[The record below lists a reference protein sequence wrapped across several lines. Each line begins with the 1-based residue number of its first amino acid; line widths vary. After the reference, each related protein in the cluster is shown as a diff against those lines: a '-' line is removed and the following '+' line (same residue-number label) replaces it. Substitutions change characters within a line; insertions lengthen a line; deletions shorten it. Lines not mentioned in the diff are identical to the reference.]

1 MRKLLLAFFS
11 LPLLTFGQGLE
22 TFDNASTLPST
33 GTSYVDG
40 SFTGEGGIVWSFVH
54 SRNADGNTPYPIDGN
69 GILLRRPNEP
79 SSISATIPGGIGNIS
94 VDTRKAFT
102 GAGAR
107 HLELVINGV
116 AQTPVFSPSY
126 GSGTQSGVIVYS
138 VSNIN
143 VAGNVNIEF
152 RLVNGSSQMTLDNI
166 SWTGFTAPATNCGI
180 TTADLTA
187 ITCNNAG
194 TPGNVT
200 DDFVTFSLNPTG
212 SYLGGNGYTVS
223 VPTGTITPAT
233 GVYGTATTFTLQGGS
248 AGAGD
253 VVVTLTDADSTSC
266 SLNVTVTDPGVCSS
280 STPLITVAPASLT
293 TFDHYVGTP
302 SASQSF
308 TVAGSNL
315 DEDITLTASTDVEI
329 SEDDITFVN
338 SLVLPHVAG
347 DVVTTTLYVR
357 SIANVAGAFTGNVV
371 ATSLNAT
378 NDTLIISGTANLYIP
393 SITVTP
399 ATLTSFDHYVGT
411 PSASQSFTV
420 SGNVL
425 DEDITLTAS
434 TDVEIS
440 EDDITFVNSLVLPHV
455 SGTVVTTTLYV
466 RSIANVAGAFTGNV
480 VATSLNATND
490 TLMISGT
497 ASLYIPVITVTPASL
512 TAFDHYVGTPS
523 TSQTFTVAGSAL
535 DEDITLTASTGVEIS
550 SDNTTFS
557 SSIVVPHVSNT
568 VATTTLYVRAN
579 AATAGA
585 FTGNVVATSLNAT
598 NDTLMISG
606 TASVLVPV
614 ITVTPA
620 SLTAFNHFVGTPS
633 ASQTFT
639 VAGNELSADI
649 TLTAS
654 TGVEISS
661 DNTTFSTSITLP
673 QTANTVAT
681 TTIHVRG
688 NSAVYGAFTGNV
700 IATSTGADNDTL
712 VISGFAND
720 YVPYTI
726 DQINGVNANGVGD
739 SVNVFV
745 RLHGVVHCMDFRA
758 NAGYNFIIIDET
770 GEGLYVFSSTDVNGY
785 TTPMAGDS
793 LEIKGKIDQFNGLLQ
808 VVPAQITVLE
818 QGVATIDPVVV
829 TTLDEASESQYIT
842 LENVTFVTPIATFPT
857 TNTNIDVTNG
867 TNTFQIRILT
877 STDLAGAP
885 APQGTFNVTGI
896 GSQFDSSNPF
906 TSGYQLLPCGTSA
919 FEVVCTGSNLP
930 NVATTTS
937 GKTITATA
945 TGMTYQWIN
954 CTTDTPISGATSR
967 TYTAT
972 TPGSYAVIVSNAN
985 CSDTSAC
992 VVLDDAS
999 IEGVDFGKTIVAYPN
1014 PVNDQLT
1021 IQNFNSNTVIFNVT
1035 DINGKVIT
1043 ENVTLTSVSVI
1054 NTSSWNKGI
1063 YFVNFTGV
1071 NKEAHTLRIVK

>member
-11 LPLLTFGQGLE
+11 LPLLTFGQGSQDFEGVTNL
-22 TFDNASTLPST
+22 TIGYAS
-33 GTSYVDG
+33 G
-40 SFTGEGGIVWSFVH
+40 SFTSGGIAWSYSE
-54 SRNADGNTPYPIDGN
+54 SRDQDTFYINGN
-69 GILLRRPNEP
+69 GIMLRRASDSYLEW
-79 SSISATIPGGIGNIS
+79 TIPNGIGNLS
-94 VDTRKAFT
+94 FDYRKAFQ
-102 GAGAR
+102 GGNDR
-107 HLELVINGV
+107 QLEV
-116 AQTPVFSPSY
+116 
-126 GSGTQSGVIVYS
+126 
-138 VSNIN
+138 
-143 VAGNVNIEF
+143 
-152 RLVNGSSQMTLDNI
+152 LVNGTQVATTAVFGSGSTYQGTVYSFSNAINNAGNTVIRIKNVGTTTGNRQLIIDNV
-166 SWTGFTAPATNCGI
+166 SWTAFATPATNCGI

-187 ITCNNAG
+187 ITCNDAG
-194 TPGNVT
+194 TSTNPA

-212 SYLGGNGYTVS
+212 SYLGSNGYTVS

-233 GVYGTATTFTLQGGS
+233 GVYGAATTFTLQGGS

-266 SLNVTVTDPGVCSS
+266 SLNVTVTDPGSCSS
-280 STPLITVAPASLT
+280 ATPVITVTPATLSA
-293 TFDHYVGTP
+293 FDHYVGTP
-302 SASQSF
+302 SASQ
-308 TVAGSNL
+308 T
-315 DEDITLTASTDVEI
+315 
-329 SEDDITFVN
+329 
-338 SLVLPHVAG
+338 
-347 DVVTTTLYVR
+347 
-357 SIANVAGAFTGNVV
+357 
-371 ATSLNAT
+371 
-378 NDTLIISGTANLYIP
+378 
-393 SITVTP
+393 
-399 ATLTSFDHYVGT
+399 
-411 PSASQSFTV
+411 FTV
-420 SGNVL
+420 SGITL
-425 DEDITLTAS
+425 DDDITL
-434 TDVEIS
+434 V
-440 EDDITFVNSLVLPHV
+440 
-455 SGTVVTTTLYV
+455 
-466 RSIANVAGAFTGNV
+466 
-480 VATSLNATND
+480 
-490 TLMISGT
+490 
-497 ASLYIPVITVTPASL
+497 
-512 TAFDHYVGTPS
+512 
-523 TSQTFTVAGSAL
+523 
-535 DEDITLTASTGVEIS
+535 ASTGVEIS

-557 SSIVVPHVSNT
+557 SSITLTQIANT

-598 NDTLMISG
+598 NDTLTISG
-606 TASVLVPV
+606 TASVFVPV

-620 SLTAFNHFVGTPS
+620 TLTAFDHFVGTPS
-633 ASQTFT
+633 TSQTFT
-639 VAGNELSADI
+639 AAGNALSADI
-649 TLTAS
+649 ILTAS

-661 DNTTFSTSITLP
+661 DNTTFSSSITLTP
-673 QTANTVAT
+673 TANTVAT
-681 TTIHVRG
+681 TTLYVRG

-770 GEGLYVFSSTDVNGY
+770 GEGLYVFSNTDVNGY

-808 VVPAQITVLE
+808 VVPTQITVLD

-1043 ENVTLTSVSVI
+1043 ENVTLTSVSVL